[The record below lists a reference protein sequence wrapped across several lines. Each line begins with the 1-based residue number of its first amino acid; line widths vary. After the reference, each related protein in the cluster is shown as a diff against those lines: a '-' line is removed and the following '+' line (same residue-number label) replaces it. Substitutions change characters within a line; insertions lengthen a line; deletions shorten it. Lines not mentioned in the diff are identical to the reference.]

1 MSKQYSK
8 TPSKKCSRL
17 TEVYPPF
24 LTSEIQFS
32 MNQFVI
38 DLIPSYQFNIE
49 TNQPSPIESL
59 IIVVSSFLDSYKNV
73 EILYTEAEKV
83 EKKLNPSI
91 KISIPKSDATKK
103 TRQKNIQEFIDKS
116 ENLEDAV
123 KGVSEALNRKF
134 KARNS

>member
-1 MSKQYSK
+1 
-8 TPSKKCSRL
+8 
-17 TEVYPPF
+17 
-24 LTSEIQFS
+24 